1 MVNMKTKQLLMPL
14 ACTLAFI
21 ASCEEKERKYEDSPL
36 ITVNSP
42 LRNQVIEDTD
52 SVKVQ
57 AVIENK
63 NASPVKSFSVWVLN
77 NEKSYIYQK
86 EWPCNCKGE
95 KLVTVQTKFKYDINK
110 TSDLLL
116 HVDAMLENGTSLREE
131 IPFRLLDKK

>member
-1 MVNMKTKQLLMPL
+1 MKTKQLFMPL
-14 ACTLAFI
+14 ACILVSM
-21 ASCEEKERKYEDSPL
+21 ASCEDKEKKYEDSPL

-52 SVKVQ
+52 SVKIQ
-57 AVIENK
+57 ATIENK
-63 NASPVKSFSVWVLN
+63 ETSPIKSFSIWLLN
-77 NEKSYIYQK
+77 NDKKFIYQE

-95 KLVTVQTKFKYDINK
+95 KLVTIQKKFLYDINK

-116 HVDAMLENGTSLREE
+116 HVDATLENGTSLREE